1 MDSLD
6 LAKQILVSNL
16 QLENVDLTPGTQI
29 MGNFPQFNSL
39 SIAGIVAAIEDEVG
53 CTIEDEEITA
63 ELFETVGTLADFIAS
78 KSA

>member
-16 QLENVDLTPGTQI
+16 QLENVDLNPSTQI

-39 SIAGIVAAIEDEVG
+39 SIAGIVAAIEDEAG